1 MSRRKNKEAEESAKG
16 WQMHIAKLQEKK
28 NKFNHGLGGLQE
40 DLQYGPPLMDH
51 NYVGNG
57 RFSWQ
62 YQSMENYSDQC
73 TLGEE

>member
-1 MSRRKNKEAEESAKG
+1 
-16 WQMHIAKLQEKK
+16 MHIAKLQEKK

-57 RFSWQ
+57 RFS
-62 YQSMENYSDQC
+62 
-73 TLGEE
+73 